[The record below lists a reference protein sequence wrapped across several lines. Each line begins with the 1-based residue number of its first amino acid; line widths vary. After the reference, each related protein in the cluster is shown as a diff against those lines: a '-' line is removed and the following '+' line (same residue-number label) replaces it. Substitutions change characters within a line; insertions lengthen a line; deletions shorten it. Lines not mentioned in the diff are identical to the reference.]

1 MFTIATY
8 NVHYGKKIQK
18 IPAAFSAHPHL
29 QSAHILLFQEIE
41 YHDTAEKAQAKHIAD
56 ELGFEYRYAPAR
68 DLATGG
74 THGIALLSKYP
85 ILEYEVI
92 RLPYFHTSYRTRER
106 IAQLALLDVGGTPVL
121 ICNVHLDVRV
131 NLMERITQLKP
142 VLLQLSQYQ
151 TERIIIAGDFNTTP
165 MLWYKRAVPVLVR
178 NQQKGFR
185 FFMEE
190 LGFTATPQKRGHS
203 FRAGPIPLHLDEIYV
218 RGLTIEEAGVANTI
232 RLSDH
237 KPLWARI
244 SMSATSQ

>member
-1 MFTIATY
+1 MFTIVTY
-8 NVHYGKKIQK
+8 NIHYGKEIKE
-18 IPAAFSAHPHL
+18 IPAAFSNDAHL
-29 QSAHILLFQEIE
+29 QAAEVILFQEIE
-41 YHDTAEKAQAKHIAD
+41 YHDTAEKAQAKHVAD

-68 DLATGG
+68 ELKRGG
-74 THGIALLSKYP
+74 THGIALLSKCP
-85 ILEYEVI
+85 ILEYEVM
-92 RLPYFHTSYRTRER
+92 RLPYFHTSYQARER
-106 IAQLALLDVGGTPVL
+106 IAQLALIDIAGTPVL

-131 NLMERITQLKP
+131 NLMERIAQLKP
-142 VLLQLSQYQ
+142 VLLQLNQYQ
-151 TERIIIAGDFNTTP
+151 TKHVIIAGDFNTTP

-218 RGLTIEEAGVANTI
+218 QGLTIREAGVATNI

-237 KPLWARI
+237 KPLWAHIDLR
-244 SMSATSQ
+244 ALNV